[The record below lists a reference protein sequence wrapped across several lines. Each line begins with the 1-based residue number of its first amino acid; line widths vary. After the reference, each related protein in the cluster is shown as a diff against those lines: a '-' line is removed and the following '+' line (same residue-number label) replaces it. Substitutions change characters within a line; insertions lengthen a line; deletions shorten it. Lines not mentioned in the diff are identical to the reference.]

1 MGTIVVAALITMD
14 GCATSSPGKQTRQ
27 EVQAMATESEKL
39 PFGLD
44 KSQVG
49 LATVQCVSRQS
60 AQVQR
65 TIRIQGNGAVQIE
78 ASALDGRPAAG
89 GLNDQQVSPTVAL
102 RLLDMIEG
110 ENFFGLDDFILPPEK
125 VEVRRI
131 IEVALPGRDK
141 KIVTY
146 DAPNSSEFERI
157 AGAVALVAAIA
168 SRGGTQPSREVADA
182 SLQYAYLSSKPGAGD
197 QEIHLGGDGNVKL
210 LFRKTANDPAAE
222 VREMSGGQN
231 TFAALWDL
239 FEQERFLTL
248 PDYQSTG
255 RARVLRSI
263 KFSRGSQTRELYA
276 EGIDDPA
283 FERLAGAIKLAA
295 GILLPEALNQR
306 FFPNL

>member
-1 MGTIVVAALITMD
+1 MEWVLYTDEPTEALAAALVGVMD
-14 GCATSSPGKQTRQ
+14 YATRPLIEEWHKGLKTGLKVEELQLETGHRLF
-27 EVQAMATESEKL
+27 AAT
-39 PFGLD
+39 
-44 KSQVG
+44 
-49 LATVQCVSRQS
+49 
-60 AQVQR
+60 
-65 TIRIQGNGAVQIE
+65 AVMSI
-78 ASALDGRPAAG
+78 
-89 GLNDQQVSPTVAL
+89 VAL